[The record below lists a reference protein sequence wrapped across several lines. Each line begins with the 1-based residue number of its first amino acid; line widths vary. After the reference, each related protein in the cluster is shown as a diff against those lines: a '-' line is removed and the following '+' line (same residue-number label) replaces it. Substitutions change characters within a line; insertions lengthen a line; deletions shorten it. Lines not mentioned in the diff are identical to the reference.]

1 VHVQA
6 GLLHCKRKIRA
17 RDDEVHERASQAS
30 VVGGVIDRR
39 AVGGQ
44 LPSGVDQSGHGFAIC
59 HTRALEDV
67 LSLVFLGE
75 VEVSCGSLD
84 VDAKEE
90 TQFIV
95 VELLSVVG
103 LEGKQW

>member
-1 VHVQA
+1 
-6 GLLHCKRKIRA
+6 
-17 RDDEVHERASQAS
+17 
-30 VVGGVIDRR
+30 
-39 AVGGQ
+39 
-44 LPSGVDQSGHGFAIC
+44 
-59 HTRALEDV
+59 
-67 LSLVFLGE
+67 VFLGE